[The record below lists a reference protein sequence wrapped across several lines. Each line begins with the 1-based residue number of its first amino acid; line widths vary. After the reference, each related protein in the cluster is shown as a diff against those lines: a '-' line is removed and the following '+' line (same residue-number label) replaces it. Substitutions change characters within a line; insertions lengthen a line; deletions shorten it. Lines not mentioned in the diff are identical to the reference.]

1 MLDIANTSIDIIILL
16 LRVAVVL
23 LLYFFLWQV
32 LRFVVRDLQGATAVA
47 AGAGQASPY
56 GQLVVLRSGQSGVAA
71 GKTFP
76 LSPSTIIGR
85 SMEQCEIALNDSFLS
100 QPGSNCVATSGCSKI
115 SAPPTARSSTTSK
128 CATPQS
134 SKRATSCG
142 WGESRCDWCADFV
155 IYSTYQPPLHP
166 MIPGA

>member
-32 LRFVVRDLQGATAVA
+32 LRFVVRDLQGAGQPTGA
-47 AGAGQASPY
+47 AQASPY

-100 QPGSNCVATSGCSKI
+100 QQHARLELRGDQWVLEDLGSTNGTFVNDIEVRDATIVEEGDI
-115 SAPPTARSSTTSK
+115 VRLG
-128 CATPQS
+128 
-134 SKRATSCG
+134 RV
-142 WGESRCDWCADFV
+142 EMRLV
-155 IYSTYQPPLHP
+155 R
-166 MIPGA
+166 

>member
-1 MLDIANTSIDIIILL
+1 MIDIANTSIDIVILL

-32 LRFVVRDLQGATAVA
+32 LRFVVRDLQSA
-47 AGAGQASPY
+47 AQPGGNGSQASPY

-71 GKTFP
+71 GKIFP

-100 QPGSNCVATSGCSKI
+100 QQHARLELRGDQWVLEDLNSTNGTFVNDIEVRDATIVEEGDI
-115 SAPPTARSSTTSK
+115 VRLG
-128 CATPQS
+128 
-134 SKRATSCG
+134 RI
-142 WGESRCDWCADFV
+142 EMRLV
-155 IYSTYQPPLHP
+155 R
-166 MIPGA
+166 

>member
-100 QPGSNCVATSGCSKI
+100 QQHARLELRGDQWVLEDLGSTNGTFVNDIEVRDATIVEEGDI
-115 SAPPTARSSTTSK
+115 VRVG
-128 CATPQS
+128 
-134 SKRATSCG
+134 RI
-142 WGESRCDWCADFV
+142 EMRLV
-155 IYSTYQPPLHP
+155 R
-166 MIPGA
+166 

>member
-32 LRFVVRDLQGATAVA
+32 LRFVVRDLQA
-47 AGAGQASPY
+47 AGQGASGAQASPY

-85 SMEQCEIALNDSFLS
+85 SMESCEIALNDSFLS
-100 QPGSNCVATSGCSKI
+100 QQHARLELRGDQWVLEDLGSTNGTFVNDIEVRDATIVAEGDI
-115 SAPPTARSSTTSK
+115 VRLG
-128 CATPQS
+128 
-134 SKRATSCG
+134 RI
-142 WGESRCDWCADFV
+142 ELRLV
-155 IYSTYQPPLHP
+155 R
-166 MIPGA
+166 